1 MTGTSESFCGP
12 SSTHYYPAA
21 QKFPRIL
28 NIFACVI
35 IVLGSVTATLG
46 NIIILIALRK
56 CQSLHSPSKALL
68 CSLALTDLIAGLCVM
83 PLFTV
88 YYLTITLEMS
98 SYYCAI
104 AVTYGR
110 MASFV
115 VGASLTTITTISI
128 DRYLAFHLL
137 LRYRELVTVKRVVSV
152 LVIEWILAAFWTG
165 SWFWSPKI
173 NVLTGSI
180 VLFSSLLITS
190 LCYINIYRGLHRHVA
205 QVHRQKKDNEA
216 GEFNVIQY
224 KRSVNNMLW
233 IYVVF
238 LVCYGPTFSSQLT
251 IVVLGLNN
259 STRFALHFVAIA
271 VYLNSSL
278 NPFLYC
284 WRIKELKEN
293 VLTNLRFIYHFLC
306 HTG

>member
-1 MTGTSESFCGP
+1 MAKTSESFCGS

-21 QKFPRIL
+21 QQFPRTIY
-28 NIFACVI
+28 IFACVI
-35 IVLGSVTATLG
+35 IVLGSVTATVG
-46 NIIILIALRK
+46 NTMILFALRK
-56 CQSLHSPSKALL
+56 CQSLHSPSKVLL
-68 CSLALTDLIAGLCVM
+68 CSLVLTDLIVGLVVL
-83 PLFTV
+83 PLFTA
-88 YYLTITLEMS
+88 YYLTIILEMPK
-98 SYYCAI
+98 YYCTI
-104 AVTYGR
+104 AVTFGR
-110 MASFV
+110 TASFV
-115 VGASLTTITTISI
+115 VGVSLTTITTISI

-137 LRYRELVTVKRVVSV
+137 LRYRQLVTVKRVVAV

-190 LCYINIYRGLHRHVA
+190 LCYINIYRGLRRYVA
-205 QVHRQKKDNEA
+205 HRQRNANEA
-216 GEFNVIQY
+216 GNFNVIQY
-224 KRSVNNMLW
+224 KRSVNNMLG

-238 LVCYGPTFSSQLT
+238 LVCYTPTFSSQLT

-271 VYLNSSL
+271 IHLNSSL

-293 VLTNLRFIYHFLC
+293 VLTNLCFIYHSLRN
-306 HTG
+306 TT